1 MTVLQLALPRMT
13 LVLFLLFL
21 AAGFGRNAF
30 PEEDQSGDGW
40 IVLLADDC
48 EAPGIGEP
56 IRASAGTWMGNGGE
70 MVGATVTSGNPAGA
84 PQEESNQ

>member
-1 MTVLQLALPRMT
+1 MVVVLLWPVFSGNT
-13 LVLFLLFL
+13 LVAESQPDDTWEVL
-21 AAGFGRNAF
+21 
-30 PEEDQSGDGW
+30 
-40 IVLLADDC
+40 LLADDC
-48 EAPGIGEP
+48 ETPGIGEP